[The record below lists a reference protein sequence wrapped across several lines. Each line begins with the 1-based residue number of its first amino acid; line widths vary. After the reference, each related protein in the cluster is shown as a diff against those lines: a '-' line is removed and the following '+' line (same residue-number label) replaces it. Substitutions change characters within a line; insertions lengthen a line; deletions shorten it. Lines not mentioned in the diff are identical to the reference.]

1 MIDRRGSSKSTD
13 QLRIAR
19 EGNQTPKKCISWQNF
34 YFWFPS
40 EPSPRSPN
48 AANLKGFLF
57 QSGVHLK
64 DATNQ
69 WLLWSLPAAG
79 KKSKQSLSDL
89 RSGPMPSWSHMKE
102 TLESEAAANREKFSI
117 GELVLLVESM
127 IWRDRNLKFGP
138 NYDLEEDNLEKIL
151 KIWRGAAESNF

>member
-1 MIDRRGSSKSTD
+1 MKIYKRPILAFFYCETSRLVSITNDRQERKFKIHRSVENSKRWKSD
-13 QLRIAR
+13 
-19 EGNQTPKKCISWQNF
+19 PKKSISWQNF

-79 KKSKQSLSDL
+79 KKSKQSLSDP
-89 RSGPMPSWSHMKE
+89 RSDPMPSWYHMKE
-102 TLESEAAANREKFSI
+102 TLESAANREKFSI
-117 GELVLLVESM
+117 GEMVLLAWIDKDDLVEM
-127 IWRDRNLKFGP
+127 D
-138 NYDLEEDNLEKIL
+138 
-151 KIWRGAAESNF
+151 

>member
-1 MIDRRGSSKSTD
+1 MKIYKRPILAFFYCETSRLVLITNDRQERKFKIHRSVENSKRWKSD
-13 QLRIAR
+13 
-19 EGNQTPKKCISWQNF
+19 PKKSISWQNF

-89 RSGPMPSWSHMKE
+89 RSDPMPSWSHMKE

-117 GELVLLVESM
+117 GELVLLAWIDKDDLVEM
-127 IWRDRNLKFGP
+127 D
-138 NYDLEEDNLEKIL
+138 
-151 KIWRGAAESNF
+151 

>member
-1 MIDRRGSSKSTD
+1 MKIYKRPILAFFYCETSRLVSITNDRQERKFKIHRSVENSKRWKSD
-13 QLRIAR
+13 
-19 EGNQTPKKCISWQNF
+19 PKKSISWQNF

-79 KKSKQSLSDL
+79 KKSKQSLSKV
-89 RSGPMPSWSHMKE
+89 RSNAKLIPHE
-102 TLESEAAANREKFSI
+102 
-117 GELVLLVESM
+117 
-127 IWRDRNLKFGP
+127 RNLGIWGRSQSW
-138 NYDLEEDNLEKIL
+138 KIL
-151 KIWRGAAESNF
+151 DRWIGVIGVDR